1 MKPNIKDS
9 VMSSDKPL
17 LVYTNKQRVITA
29 FILSGVLSIS
39 SGMTLI
45 KSAIASPLNSTV
57 TVAVTKE
64 NINDKAPAKRLP
76 RQIIN
81 AIFKDLSKN
90 QGTISS
96 ELDVVEYRA
105 KTWRNGCLELVNP
118 GELCTQALVP
128 GWQVTVTNGKQNWI
142 YHTNGNGK
150 NLRVANRNIPSNSTK
165 LPDKVRESVLKRAAN
180 FLKLPIS
187 ELTII
192 QSEKRDWRNSC
203 LELAEPGR
211 LCSQIIVP
219 GWKVVAGAK
228 EQVLVYH
235 TNEKGSVTRLN
246 QKESEIKNQ
255 ELPVKV
261 RKAVIKAGVESSNLP
276 VSELQITNISRIT
289 VDGCLNLPKP
299 GEACT
304 KIAQPAWKVTVK
316 AGRQK
321 LVYHSKEDGSEVRLN
336 ASASNVNSNA
346 KLPPNIAD
354 TVLSQASQQLELPIS
369 RLQIVS
375 AERKQWSDACLGI
388 RKPGVLCAQVVVP
401 GWQVT
406 VSDGRKNWVY
416 RIGESVTVSYDKDA
430 SEIPNR
436 GNLNAVPIPT
446 SQLPPPLES
455 GIVFRQMTSGGIANI
470 SYQTVLLD
478 DGRLISTRLNDAN
491 DSDRRVFRISP
502 QQVKKFQE
510 LLEEHEEDF
519 QNINYPPIAGAADF
533 MGYTMTSSNGTV
545 EFNDTSRNN
554 LPESLQVVI
563 KAWNELNINTI
574 R

>member
-1 MKPNIKDS
+1 MKNNIKNHG
-9 VMSSDKPL
+9 MSSNNSL
-17 LVYTNKQRVITA
+17 QNYGNQQRVITA
-29 FILSGVLSIS
+29 LILSGVLSIS
-39 SGMTLI
+39 SGTTFI
-45 KSAIASPLNSTV
+45 KSAIASPVNSTV
-57 TVAVTKE
+57 SVVKE
-64 NINDKAPAKRLP
+64 NIKNKASTKRLP
-76 RQIIN
+76 RQIVN

-96 ELDVVEYRA
+96 ELDVVEYTAR
-105 KTWRNGCLELVNP
+105 TWRNGCLELVNP
-118 GELCTQALVP
+118 GELCTQVLVP
-128 GWQVTVTNGKQNWI
+128 GWQVIVTNGKQNWV
-142 YHTNGNGK
+142 YHTNGNGR
-150 NLRVANRNIPSNSTK
+150 NLRVANRNITNNSIK
-165 LPDKVRESVLKRAAN
+165 LPEKVRESVLKRASN

-219 GWKVVAGAK
+219 GWKVVVGAK
-228 EQVLVYH
+228 KQSLVYH
-235 TNEKGSVTRLN
+235 TNDKGSVTRLN

-261 RKAVIKAGVESSNLP
+261 RKAVIEAAVESSNLP
-276 VSELQITNISRIT
+276 VSELQITDISRIT

-304 KIAQPAWKVTVK
+304 KIGQLAWRVTVK
-316 AGRQK
+316 VGREK

-336 ASASNVNSNA
+336 SSASNVNSNA

-354 TVLSQASQQLELPIS
+354 SVLSQASQQTGLPIS
-369 RLQIVS
+369 RLRVIS

-416 RIGESVTVSYDKDA
+416 RIGEFVTVSYDKDA
-430 SEIPNR
+430 SEIPDR

-446 SQLPPPLES
+446 SELPPPLES
-455 GIVFRQMTSGGIANI
+455 VIVFRQITSGGFAGRN
-470 SYQTVLLD
+470 YQTVLLD
-478 DGRLISTRLNDAN
+478 DGRLIRTRLNDTN
-491 DSDRRVFRISP
+491 DSERRVFRIS
-502 QQVKKFQE
+502 QQQMRNFQE
-510 LLEEHEEDF
+510 LLEQNEKAF
-519 QNINYPPIAGAADF
+519 QNINYPATSGAADYLV
-533 MGYTMTSSNGTV
+533 YTITSSNGTV
-545 EFNDTSRNN
+545 QFNDTSQNN
-554 LPESLQVVI
+554 LPESLQVVV
-563 KAWNELNINTI
+563 KAWNDLNINTL

>member
-354 TVLSQASQQLELPIS
+354 TVLSQASQQLALPIS

>member
-1 MKPNIKDS
+1 MKTNIKDS
-9 VMSSDKPL
+9 AMSSDKPL
-17 LVYTNKQRVITA
+17 LVYANKQRVITA
-29 FILSGVLSIS
+29 LILSGVLSIS

-57 TVAVTKE
+57 TVTVTKE
-64 NINDKAPAKRLP
+64 NIKDKAPAKRLP

-81 AIFKDLSKN
+81 AIFKDLAKN

-96 ELDVVEYRA
+96 ELDVIEYTSR
-105 KTWRNGCLELVNP
+105 TWRNGCLELVNP

-128 GWQVTVTNGKQNWI
+128 GWLVTVTNGKQNWI

-219 GWKVVAGAK
+219 GWKVVVGAK
-228 EQVLVYH
+228 EQSLVYH
-235 TNEKGSVTRLN
+235 TNEKGSITRLN
-246 QKESEIKNQ
+246 QQESEIKNQ

-261 RKAVIKAGVESSNLP
+261 RKAVIKAGTESSNLP
-276 VSELQITNISRIT
+276 VSELRITDFEKIT
-289 VDGCLNLPKP
+289 VDGCLNLAKP
-299 GEACT
+299 GEVCT

-346 KLPPNIAD
+346 KLPQHIAD
-354 TVLSQASQQLELPIS
+354 TVLSQASQQLGLPIS
-369 RLQIVS
+369 RLRIVS

-401 GWQVT
+401 GWLVI

-430 SEIPNR
+430 SEIPDR
-436 GNLNAVPIPT
+436 GNLNSIPIPT

-455 GIVFRQMTSGGIANI
+455 GIVFRQITSGGIANI

-502 QQVKKFQE
+502 QQVEKFQE
-510 LLEEHEEDF
+510 LLEEHEKDF

-563 KAWNELNINTI
+563 KAWNELNINKI
-574 R
+574 

>member
-96 ELDVVEYRA
+96 ELDVVDYRA

-354 TVLSQASQQLELPIS
+354 TVLSQASQQLALPIS